1 MGFLSGDL
9 WSQITDAAK
18 ASKKPADIAVA
29 YMGTNGDNLLPVRAR
44 SRIVVDAS
52 LASVRAGSTN
62 PTPLLALHNRGVRI
76 FSRPLLHAKTFV
88 FDSECFVGS
97 GNVSHRSASQLTE
110 AAIRTSD
117 IGIVRSA
124 RSFVRGL
131 ATDELDEGAIDW
143 LISKYKPPKAGTN
156 MAPADS
162 APVLLMELIDNQGY
176 SGHQVQPPRG
186 VWTRYFRVAADEERN
201 LMFRN
206 RDTGNVV
213 SRKVVSHALVRTVD
227 IPEADAGT
235 IWEVRQV
242 GLDRYEYRVFRPE
255 QPEFAASKTEL
266 ATAINPFQGR
276 GRKWLIKGAP
286 QK

>member
-1 MGFLSGDL
+1 MVFISDDL
-9 WSQITDAAK
+9 WSEITQAAK
-18 ASKKPADIAVA
+18 VSKKPADVAVA
-29 YMGTNGDNLLPVRAR
+29 YMGTNGDKLLPVRAK

-62 PTPLLALHNRGVRI
+62 PTPLLALHKRGVRI

-97 GNVSHRSASQLTE
+97 GNASYRSANQLAE

-117 IGIVRSA
+117 TGTIQSA
-124 RSFVRGL
+124 RAFVRGV
-131 ATDELDEGAIDW
+131 ATDELDEQALEW
-143 LISKYKPPKAGTN
+143 LRSKYKPPKAGTN
-156 MAPADS
+156 MAPQES

-176 SGHQVQPPRG
+176 SGHQVQPPQG
-186 VWTRYFRVAADEERN
+186 VWARFFRVTANEERN
-201 LMFRN
+201 LTFRN
-206 RDTGNVV
+206 RDTGSVF
-213 SRKVVSHALVRTVD
+213 SRKIVSHALVRTVD

-242 GLDRYEYRVFRPE
+242 GLDRYEYRVFRPN
-255 QPEFAASKTEL
+255 QAEFGTSSAEL
-266 ATAINPFQGR
+266 ANAINPFQGR